1 MSNGDGDDGGPTGV
15 GDPILTDVAGD
26 PLIDDRVESVAGWTA
41 DSSVLFNE
49 DEIPVFELRLSDD
62 AIDDLADDPYE
73 YTEATFVWQGREYG
87 PIGVRT
93 KGENSWRPFRE
104 KSSLKL
110 DFNRYEGS
118 PGRFLGMKGITLN
131 AMNEDYS
138 MMHERVA
145 YRVYRDAGV
154 PAVRFPAVL
163 YVNGDLY
170 GLMVLLDTVDDV
182 FLERWFD
189 DPSGPMWEQHD
200 GDFTDEFVQDNTYFQ
215 HEEGEDDR
223 TVLQNLADALEGS
236 GAAAVAAADPYLDW
250 DGFHRYWAAGSVVM
264 NFDAYPFRFAG
275 DDCHVYQDPA
285 TGKLVYIPHGVDE
298 SFYYP
303 DESIEERARG
313 HVAAKY
319 EDSACRTRGAPGLRH
334 PRPGGGG
341 GYRCL
346 RRGGRR
352 TDRALGL

>member
-1 MSNGDGDDGGPTGV
+1 MSASRTGC
-15 GDPILTDVAGD
+15 
-26 PLIDDRVESVAGWTA
+26 TA
-41 DSSVLFNE
+41 T
-49 DEIPVFELRLSDD
+49 R
-62 AIDDLADDPYE
+62 
-73 YTEATFVWQGREYG
+73 G
-87 PIGVRT
+87 
-93 KGENSWRPFRE
+93 
-104 KSSLKL
+104 
-110 DFNRYEGS
+110 
-118 PGRFLGMKGITLN
+118 
-131 AMNEDYS
+131 
-138 MMHERVA
+138 
-145 YRVYRDAGV
+145 YRRA
-154 PAVRFPAVL
+154 RHHAVL

-313 HVAAKY
+313 HVAA
-319 EDSACRTRGAPGLRH
+319 SAARTAPVGTRGRARSTSSTRWRRRISLPTPRVAEQIEPWVSEDPNRNYRVSASFRQQDMVENIENLDRHQSMIEIGRRNDLAAIVDRLERPPPAPLGSAQPRLRARRRGCVLPELVH
-334 PRPGGGG
+334 PPGAGRGGGW
-341 GYRCL
+341 
-346 RRGGRR
+346 RRGRGVGSRGEPPAR
-352 TDRALGL
+352 GGPVDPQRWG